1 MTIYTYDGTF
11 EGFLTALA
19 TAWERGEKP
28 VEITRTPLL
37 QRGLFSELVD
47 IETAPERALGF
58 FDDIAVKISPFACRT
73 LYHAF
78 LSDAAGMEMDL
89 FRYLEL
95 GWRVG
100 RRFDSLLTREEVL
113 PVHRLARKVVH
124 ETHRMKGFVR
134 FKQTREGFYYAQLEP
149 DHRILPL
156 IAPHFS
162 ERFSDQNWIIHDIRR
177 GEAIIHDAAR
187 KKWVPVEMDLCGT
200 PEFTAKER
208 LCQELWKRY
217 FDRIAIEERKNP
229 RLQGSKLPLKYRKHL
244 VEV

>member
-1 MTIYTYDGTF
+1 MAIYTYDGTF

-19 TAWERGEKP
+19 TARERREKT
-28 VEITRTPLL
+28 VEMTRTPPL
-37 QRGLFSELVD
+37 QGGLFAELVD
-47 IETAPERALGF
+47 IETAPDRALGF
-58 FDDIAVKISPFACRT
+58 FDEIGAKISPFACRT

-78 LSDAAGMEMDL
+78 LSDVAGMEMDL

-95 GWRVG
+95 GWQVG
-100 RRFDSLLTREEVL
+100 GRLDSLLTHNDVQ
-113 PVHRLARKVVH
+113 PVHRLARKVVY
-124 ETHRMKGFVR
+124 EAHRMKGFVR
-134 FKQTREGFYYAQLEP
+134 FKEVGEGFYYAQLEP
-149 DHRILPL
+149 DHRILSL

-162 ERFSDQNWIIHDIRR
+162 ERFRDQHWIIHDIGR
-177 GEAIIHDAAR
+177 GEAIIYDAAR
-187 KKWVPVEMDLCGT
+187 KEWAPVEMELCGT
-200 PEFTAKER
+200 PEFTAKEL